1 MEIICALLTFLSI
14 MLYLKKRALIRELT
28 LMENRLDF
36 LEDELKARKEEEDLP
51 PLDLSKLVIHT

>member
-1 MEIICALLTFLSI
+1 MEIICAFLTFLSI
-14 MLYLKKRALIRELT
+14 MLYLKKRALIRELA

-36 LEDELKARKEEEDLP
+36 LEGELQAREEEDLP